1 MAECSYVFTYNLDLR
16 SKRLPSIPLA
26 AHVLAEAGDDAQT
39 VECQVECARLLS
51 SIAGRSSSLLLS
63 GGALGTLEDM
73 LERLGAEQRFAH
85 VPTP

>member
-1 MAECSYVFTYNLDLR
+1 M
-16 SKRLPSIPLA
+16 LPI
-26 AHVLAEAGDDAQT
+26 AEAGDDAQT

-85 VPTP
+85 VPPPSPTVLLAFECLWEGGVFPIFNSV